1 MREGIP
7 VSYTHLDVY
16 KRQALGQTTVIHGN
30 WDLTEKREMDG
41 HFSQQAVT
49 FFRKTEKQDAANEG
63 CGEDQKNRGIPADHV
78 ACIQKSPGN
87 PVHFHSHLVKYLLKY
102 RQDFYQKDQ
111 DHNSHHAKH
120 EQRVSDCRPYLS

>member
-1 MREGIP
+1 
-7 VSYTHLDVY
+7 
-16 KRQALGQTTVIHGN
+16 
-30 WDLTEKREMDG
+30 MDG
-41 HFSQQAVT
+41 HFSQLAVT

-120 EQRVSDCRPYLS
+120 EQRVSDCRPYLY